1 MKKLLLISLLCLVII
16 SALFESCSFGNKSKN
31 SSDSLYEELAKDYPI
46 VDIEDARKIEH
57 GMTYDQVV
65 SIIGHGQYFILQNS
79 LYPVYYVWKT
89 PDGNIFKICFAID
102 DSVDDDILLK
112 YGGWEAL
119 APKNKED
126 GEQEQTEDTVKPIF
140 TVYNALLF
148 DHGEI
153 VETICSADTEPVL
166 KEVLE

>member
-1 MKKLLLISLLCLVII
+1 MKKLLLISILCLVII
-16 SALFESCSFGNKSKN
+16 SALFESCSFENKTKN
-31 SSDSLYEELAKDYPI
+31 STDPLYEELTSDYPI
-46 VDIEDARKIEH
+46 VNIKDARKIEH

-102 DSVDDDILLK
+102 DCVDDDILLK

-126 GEQEQTEDTVKPIF
+126 EEQEQTENIVKPIF
-140 TVYNALLF
+140 TVYYAIIF
-148 DHGEI
+148 DQGEI
-153 VETICSADTEPVL
+153 VETICSADTDPVL

>member
-1 MKKLLLISLLCLVII
+1 MKKPLLIYLLCLVII

-31 SSDSLYEELAKDYPI
+31 SSDPLYEELAKDYPI

-57 GMTYDQVV
+57 GMTYNQVV
-65 SIIGHGQYFILQNS
+65 SIIGHGQYYKLQNA
-79 LYPVYYVWKT
+79 LYPVFYAWKT

-102 DSVDDDILLK
+102 DCVDDDILLK

-126 GEQEQTEDTVKPIF
+126 EEQEQTEDTVKPIF
-140 TVYNALLF
+140 TVYNAILF

-153 VETICSADTEPVL
+153 VETICSADTDPVL
-166 KEVLE
+166 KEILE